1 MARISAA
8 LRFRWSRIDGAPPE
22 IVIPSIAH
30 LAVLLSAAF
39 FAGAL
44 NAAAGGGTFLTL
56 PALMFAGLP
65 PVAANATGSVALLPG
80 YVASTFGFREDL
92 HHARPAGFA
101 GSIAAAIAGGALGA
115 VLLIVTPDHAFRSI
129 VPWLMLVATLL
140 FAFGPWLLRRLHRDR
155 PAGATAFAAGVLATS
170 IYGGH
175 FNGGL
180 GVILLAVLG
189 LLGQTDLNFM
199 NGYKNLVSAI
209 LTAIATVVYALGGA
223 VAWLPALIMML
234 AAIAGGYVGA
244 RAARRMSA
252 GTLRL
257 GIVAVGVVTTVWFF
271 VSG

>member
-1 MARISAA
+1 MLS
-8 LRFRWSRIDGAPPE
+8 PE
-22 IVIPSIAH
+22 H
-30 LAVLLSAAF
+30 LAVLLVAAF

-80 YVASTFGFREDL
+80 YIASTFGFREDL
-92 HHARPAGFA
+92 HHTQPAGFT
-101 GSIAAAIAGGALGA
+101 GSIVAAIAGGALGA
-115 VLLIVTPDHAFRSI
+115 LLLIVTPNHAFRI
-129 VPWLMLVATLL
+129 VVPWLMLVATLL
-140 FAFGPWLLRRLHRDR
+140 FAFGPWLMARLHRNR
-155 PAGATAFAAGVLATS
+155 PAGAAAFAGGVLATS
-170 IYGGH
+170 IYGGY

-209 LTAIATVVYALGGA
+209 LTAIATIVYALGGT
-223 VAWLPALIMML
+223 VAWLPALIMMV
-234 AAIAGGYVGA
+234 AAIAGGYAGA

-252 GTLRL
+252 RVLRL

>member
-1 MARISAA
+1 MSVF
-8 LRFRWSRIDGAPPE
+8 LSPE
-22 IVIPSIAH
+22 H
-30 LAVLLSAAF
+30 LVVLLIAAC

-92 HHARPAGFA
+92 RHARSAGFA
-101 GSIAAAIAGGALGA
+101 GSIAAALAGGALGA
-115 VLLIVTPDHAFRSI
+115 GVLVVAPNHAFRAI

-140 FAFGPWLLRRLHRDR
+140 FAAGPWLMARLHRER
-155 PAGATAFAAGVLATS
+155 PAGAAAFVAGVLVTS
-170 IYGGH
+170 IYGGY

-223 VAWLPALIMML
+223 VEWLPALVMMA

-244 RAARRMSA
+244 RVARRMPERV
-252 GTLRL
+252 LRW
-257 GIVAVGVVTTVWFF
+257 GIVVVGVVTTAWFF
-271 VSG
+271 VSA

>member
-1 MARISAA
+1 MLS
-8 LRFRWSRIDGAPPE
+8 PE
-22 IVIPSIAH
+22 H
-30 LAVLLSAAF
+30 LAVLLVAAF

-92 HHARPAGFA
+92 HHARPAGFT
-101 GSIAAAIAGGALGA
+101 GSTVAAIVGGALGA
-115 VLLIVTPDHAFRSI
+115 LLLIVTPNHAFRI
-129 VPWLMLVATLL
+129 VVPWLMLVATLL
-140 FAFGPWLLRRLHRDR
+140 FAFGPWLTARLHRDR
-155 PAGATAFAAGVLATS
+155 PAGAAAFVGGILATS
-170 IYGGH
+170 IYGGY

-209 LTAIATVVYALGGA
+209 LTAIATVVYAVGGT
-223 VAWLPALIMML
+223 VAWIPALIMMV
-234 AAIAGGYVGA
+234 AAVIGGYVGA
-244 RAARRMSA
+244 RVARRLSA
-252 GTLRL
+252 RVLRL
-257 GIVAVGVVTTVWFF
+257 GIVAVGVVTTAWFF
-271 VSG
+271 ASG

>member
-1 MARISAA
+1 MILSV
-8 LRFRWSRIDGAPPE
+8 G
-22 IVIPSIAH
+22 H
-30 LAVLLSAAF
+30 LAVLPVAAF

-56 PALMFAGLP
+56 PALMLAGLP

-80 YVASTFGFREDL
+80 YVASTLGFREDL

-101 GSIAAAIAGGALGA
+101 GSIAAALAGGALGA
-115 VLLIVTPDHAFRSI
+115 GILIVTPNHAFRVI

-140 FAFGPWLLRRLHRDR
+140 FAFGPWLMARLHRDR
-155 PAGATAFAAGVLATS
+155 PAGAGAFVAGVLATS
-170 IYGGH
+170 IYGGY

-209 LTAIATVVYALGGA
+209 LTAIAAVVYALGGT
-223 VAWLPALIMML
+223 VAWIPALVMMV
-234 AAIAGGYVGA
+234 AAIAGGYAGA
-244 RAARRMSA
+244 RAARRMPA
-252 GTLRL
+252 HVLRW